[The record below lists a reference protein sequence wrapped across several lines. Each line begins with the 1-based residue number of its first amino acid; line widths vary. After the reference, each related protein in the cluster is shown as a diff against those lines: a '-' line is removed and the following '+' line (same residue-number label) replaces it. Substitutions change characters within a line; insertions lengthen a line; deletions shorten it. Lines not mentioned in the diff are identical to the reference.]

1 MFKFFKMK
9 IKYDVSLMGFMSLF
23 ERITGAQIKDCYLD
37 TVLNCITFVVQ
48 PGQLGRALGKKA
60 VNVKILKEKMN
71 KNIRVVEFNP
81 NILDFIRNMVAP
93 LKVERVDQN
102 EDGTIMI
109 TGPDTQTKGLIIGRN
124 AQNLRNLEN
133 NVRRYFD
140 VKEIRVV

>member
-1 MFKFFKMK
+1 MSKFLKMR

-37 TVLNCITFVVQ
+37 KVLNCITFIVQ

-60 VNVKILKEKMN
+60 CNVRILQEKIK

-81 NILDFIRNMVAP
+81 NITEFVRNMVAP
-93 LKVERVDQN
+93 LKAERVDQD
-102 EDGTIMI
+102 EDGTVVI
-109 TGPDTQTKGLIIGRN
+109 TGPDTQTKGLLIGRN

-133 NVRRYFD
+133 NVRRHFE

>member
-1 MFKFFKMK
+1 LFKFFKMK

>member
-1 MFKFFKMK
+1 MK